1 MIKLISRIWILG
13 VSLPTVLSNFSK
25 PQFSHQF
32 SQFSP
37 HLWSALLVV
46 RIQWL
51 THIKLSGQVNKWYK
65 SCCPQGASTPVPY
78 CTSFSLLFLQA
89 DLSEIPALQYLKI
102 FAKTQ
107 VKVTPLM
114 GRGLEK
120 SISNIKENSNSLLI
134 NHSVTKSVRHSLGSA
149 DIVVNKPDV
158 APHSWVGKRYINFF
172 A

>member
-1 MIKLISRIWILG
+1 MTTVCRSGEENNRDCGEVRLCFPQIFFKSLLWPEVTTQLFKLISRIWILG

-25 PQFSHQF
+25 PQFSHQL
-32 SQFSP
+32 P

-65 SCCPQGASTPVPY
+65 SCCPQGASTPAPY

-114 GRGLEK
+114 GGGLEK
-120 SISNIKENSNSLLI
+120 ASAISRKIQI
-134 NHSVTKSVRHSLGSA
+134 HC
-149 DIVVNKPDV
+149 
-158 APHSWVGKRYINFF
+158 
-172 A
+172 